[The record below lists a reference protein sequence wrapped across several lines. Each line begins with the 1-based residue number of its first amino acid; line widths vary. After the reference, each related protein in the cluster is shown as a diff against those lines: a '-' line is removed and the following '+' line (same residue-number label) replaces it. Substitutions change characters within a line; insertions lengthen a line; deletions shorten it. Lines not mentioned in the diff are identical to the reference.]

1 MSRPPIQVPVDE
13 FTSPSP
19 VTSAETADC
28 DELAGLMQEHG
39 IRHLPILRDG
49 TVVGMVS
56 ARDLKVLTALEPER
70 RALVTAAD
78 IMTPDPVAVRSSD
91 RLDDVALLMSERKI
105 GSVVVLDED
114 NRFYGIFTATDALN
128 ALVEIARGALD

>member
-1 MSRPPIQVPVDE
+1 
-13 FTSPSP
+13 
-19 VTSAETADC
+19 
-28 DELAGLMQEHG
+28 MQEHG

-78 IMTPDPVAVRSSD
+78 IMTPDPVAVSASD
-91 RLDDVALLMSERKI
+91 WLDDVALLMSERKI

-114 NRFYGIFTATDALN
+114 ERFYGIFTATDALN
-128 ALVEIARGALD
+128 ALVEIARGAID

>member
-1 MSRPPIQVPVDE
+1 MSKRRIQVPVDD

-19 VTSAETADC
+19 VTAGETAGC

-78 IMTPDPVAVRSSD
+78 IMTPDPVAVSASD
-91 RLDDVALLMSERKI
+91 WLDDVALLMSERKI

-114 NRFYGIFTATDALN
+114 ERFYGIFTATDALN
-128 ALVEIARGALD
+128 ALVEIARGAID